1 MVVGGLLIAALP
13 LVDEAEVAQVAQR
26 DGFAITVA
34 DLAGQGQGLL
44 EMVGSLLIATLP
56 QVDGA
61 EAAKCM
67 GFG

>member
-13 LVDEAEVAQVAQR
+13 LVDEAEVAQR